1 MKNKQ
6 TPTFKNATGKIDYTL
21 MNDCMFHSVMTQN
34 GNVLKGLVC
43 ALLRLKPDRVHSITI
58 LNPYELGSDIRD
70 KNFILDIKILL
81 NDRKVINIELQVR
94 SQRYWNDRSLIYLC
108 RLFDNLEKGSLYS
121 DVMPA
126 YHISIL
132 NVTPFDEHPEF
143 YATNKM
149 MNVKKHYVYNDKFT
163 LNVLDLNQIG
173 LATDEDKKWKL
184 DYWARLFKAT
194 TWEGLQMLAQ
204 QDSDFQ
210 ETCET
215 IFRLNQN
222 KSVRYWCQAR
232 EEADRIARSIE
243 HDYEIYRKNLA
254 EKDAIIADQDNA
266 LAEKDNTIAEN
277 KRLLTEKDS
286 ALAEKDSALAEKMTT
301 KKYLPAWSITLRT

>member
-1 MKNKQ
+1 MR
-6 TPTFKNATGKIDYTL
+6 
-21 MNDCMFHSVMTQN
+21 
-34 GNVLKGLVC
+34 VLKGLVC
-43 ALLRLKPDRVHSITI
+43 ALLHLEPDEVQSVVL
-58 LNPYELGSDIRD
+58 LNPIEFSDRMRD
-70 KNFILDIKILL
+70 KDFILDIKVML
-81 NDRKVINIELQVR
+81 NDTAIINIELQVR
-94 SQRYWNDRSLIYLC
+94 TQQFWDDRSLSYLC
-108 RLFDNLEKGSLYS
+108 RIFNSLEKGEDYS
-121 DVMPA
+121 DIRPA
-126 YHISIL
+126 YHIGIL
-132 NVTPFDEHPEF
+132 DFTPFPDYPEF
-143 YATNKM
+143 YAANKM
-149 MNVKKHYVYNDKFT
+149 MNIKKHYIYNDKFT

>member
-1 MKNKQ
+1 M
-6 TPTFKNATGKIDYTL
+6 
-21 MNDCMFHSVMTQN
+21 
-34 GNVLKGLVC
+34 LKGLVC
-43 ALLRLKPDRVHSITI
+43 ALLHLEPDEVQSVVL
-58 LNPYELGSDIRD
+58 LNPIEFSDRMRD
-70 KNFILDIKILL
+70 KDFILDIKVML
-81 NDRKVINIELQVR
+81 NDMAIINIELQVR
-94 SQRYWNDRSLIYLC
+94 TQQFWDDRSLSYLC
-108 RLFDNLEKGSLYS
+108 RIFNSLEKGEDYS
-121 DVMPA
+121 DIRPA
-126 YHISIL
+126 YHIGIL
-132 NVTPFDEHPEF
+132 DFTPFPDYPEF
-143 YATNKM
+143 YAANKM
-149 MNVKKHYVYNDKFT
+149 MNIKKHYIYNDKFT